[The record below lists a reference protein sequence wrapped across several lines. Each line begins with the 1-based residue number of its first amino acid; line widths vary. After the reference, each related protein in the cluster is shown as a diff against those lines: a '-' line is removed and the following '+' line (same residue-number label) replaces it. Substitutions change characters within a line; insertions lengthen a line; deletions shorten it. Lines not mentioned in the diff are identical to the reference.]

1 MLISQVIVLQYGEAQ
16 ASVLSAAYTVTVVT
30 VSLGILSAAGWE
42 DFHVQGYPGRA
53 AGGCE

>member
-1 MLISQVIVLQYGEAQ
+1 MLISQVIVLQHGEAQ
-16 ASVLSAAYTVTVVT
+16 ASVLSAAYTVTAVT
-30 VSLGILSAAGWE
+30 VSLGTLSAAGWE